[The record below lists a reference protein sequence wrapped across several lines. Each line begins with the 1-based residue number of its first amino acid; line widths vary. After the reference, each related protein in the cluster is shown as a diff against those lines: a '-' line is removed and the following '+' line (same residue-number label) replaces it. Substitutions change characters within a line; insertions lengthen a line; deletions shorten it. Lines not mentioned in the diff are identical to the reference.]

1 MTYKTTREQ
10 FMSRVDALIPANLTV
25 VADEIAELYPEFHV
39 PSYADLVCAADSH
52 AEIIDAVRN
61 LTDADVIAI
70 ITLPLADAIMN
81 RAEELTQSEAEEIM
95 TLVRRID
102 PTDSNIAAE
111 IRDAIRDNH
120 NVTI

>member
-1 MTYKTTREQ
+1 MTYKTTKIE
-10 FMSRVDALIPANLTV
+10 FLARVDALIPASLTA

-52 AEIIDAVRN
+52 AEIIDAVRQLSDN
-61 LTDADVIAI
+61 DVIAI

-81 RAEELTQSEAEEIM
+81 RADELTQSEADEIM
-95 TLVRRID
+95 TLVRKID

-120 NVTI
+120 DVTI